1 MSPVASEP
9 VASSV
14 DVPELD
20 LRRHLDVL
28 RRRKRTIAL
37 VTVGLVLATVV
48 ASLVQTPMYEGK
60 AQVLLQP
67 SSTESMFDVGGAERP
82 DADRI
87 VETEIEVAE
96 SQPVQDAVEE
106 QLGAAPD
113 VEATAVGSSD
123 IIELTTRSPD
133 RSRAAAAARAYA
145 LAYIEFRR
153 LQAVQEIERA
163 SDKIEAKV
171 VELEARIQGLESP
184 GRSEGQEASDESVG
198 ASRDILVR
206 QQALF
211 RQRLDELQVEA
222 QLKTG
227 GAQLVTQG
235 AIPTSKVSPNP
246 ERSAVVASVLGL
258 VSGIGLVFLIEYL
271 DDSVKT
277 KDDLDRVAGE
287 LPVLG
292 LIPNAPGRD
301 GPGSAVAP
309 LTDHGSPA
317 AEAYRTLRTALQFLG
332 VERAPRV
339 FQVTSPSAAEGK
351 SSTVANLGLVL
362 SRAGQRVIVVDCDL
376 RRACMHD
383 VFGLPDTAGF
393 TSLYL
398 GNATLDSVLRPVKGE
413 DHLRVLT
420 AGPLP
425 PNPSE
430 VLSSKRAAEVLA
442 LIRDDCDVVV
452 IDCPPVLP
460 VADAAA
466 LSAWVDATLL
476 VVAAGITNKKDLRRA
491 IELLRLAEAPV
502 VGTVL
507 NRTEAGD
514 TYGYGYRSAPP
525 ESRGHR
531 EEAPAKALNGSSR
544 SGRVPHA
551 PKVK

>member
-1 MSPVASEP
+1 M

-14 DVPELD
+14 DVPEMD
-20 LRRHLDVL
+20 IRSHLSVL
-28 RRRKRTIAL
+28 RRRKRVIAF
-37 VTVGLVLATVV
+37 VMVGLVLSTVV
-48 ASLVQTPMYEGK
+48 ASLVQTPVYEGE
-60 AQVLLQP
+60 ARVLLQP
-67 SSTESMFDVGGAERP
+67 SSTESMFDLGSGERP

-96 SQPVQDAVEE
+96 SQPVKDAVEDE
-106 QLGAAPD
+106 LGSAPD

-123 IIELTTRSPD
+123 IIEITARSPD
-133 RSRAAAAARAYA
+133 RVRAAAVAKAYA

-153 LQAVQEIERA
+153 LQAVDEIERA

-171 VELEARIQGLESP
+171 VELETRIQALEAPDPP
-184 GRSEGQEASDESVG
+184 GQQEASDESVG
-198 ASRDILVR
+198 ASAELLVS

-235 AIPTSKVSPNP
+235 VIPTSKVRPNP
-246 ERSAVVASVLGL
+246 ERSGVVASVVGL
-258 VSGIGLVFLIEYL
+258 VLGIGLAFLIEYL

-277 KDDLDRVAGE
+277 KDDLDRVTGE

-292 LIPNAPGRD
+292 LIPIVPGKD
-301 GPGSAVAP
+301 GAGSAIAP
-309 LTDHGSPA
+309 LTENGSPA

-339 FQVTSPSAAEGK
+339 FQVTSANAGEGK

-376 RRACMHD
+376 RRASMHKI
-383 VFGLPDTAGF
+383 FGLPNTAGF

-398 GNATLDSVLRPVKGE
+398 GDATLDSALRPVQGE

-430 VLSSKRAAEVLA
+430 VLSSKRTAEVLA
-442 LIRDDCDVVV
+442 LIREDCDVVV
-452 IDCPPVLP
+452 VDCPPVLP

-476 VVAAGITNKKDLRRA
+476 VVASGNTTKKDLRRV

-514 TYGYGYRSAPP
+514 TYGYGYASQRPDVRDLP
-525 ESRGHR
+525 ER
-531 EEAPAKALNGSSR
+531 PQVQALNGSSQ
-544 SGRVPHA
+544 SESVPHA
-551 PKVK
+551 PKVQ

>member
-1 MSPVASEP
+1 M
-9 VASSV
+9 ASSV

-20 LRRHLDVL
+20 LRRHLEVL

-48 ASLVQTPMYEGK
+48 ASLVQTPIYEGE
-60 AQVLLQP
+60 ARVLLQP

-96 SQPVQDAVEE
+96 SQPVRNAVED
-106 QLGAAPD
+106 QLGAVAD

-123 IIELTTRSPD
+123 IIQIAARSPD
-133 RSRAAAAARAYA
+133 RSRAAAAAKAYA

-153 LQAVQEIERA
+153 LQAVEEIERA

-171 VELEARIQGLESP
+171 AELETRIQALESP
-184 GRSEGQEASDESVG
+184 DRPEDQEALDESVG
-198 ASRDILVR
+198 ASRDVLVS

-235 AIPTSKVSPNP
+235 VIPTSKVSPNP
-246 ERSAVVASVLGL
+246 QRSAVVASVVGL
-258 VSGIGLVFLIEYL
+258 VLGFGLAFLMEYL

-277 KDDLDRVAGE
+277 KEDLDRAAGE

-292 LIPNAPGRD
+292 LIPIVPGKD

-309 LTDHGSPA
+309 LTENGSPA
-317 AEAYRTLRTALQFLG
+317 AEAYRSLRTALQFLG

-339 FQVTSPSAAEGK
+339 FQVTSPSANEGK
-351 SSTVANLGLVL
+351 SSTVANLALVL

-383 VFGLPDTAGF
+383 VFGLPNTAGF

-398 GNATLDSVLRPVKGE
+398 GDGTLDSVLRPVQGE
-413 DHLRVLT
+413 DNLRVLT

-430 VLSSKRAAEVLA
+430 VLSSKRTAEVVA
-442 LIRDDCDVVV
+442 LIRHDCDVVV

-466 LSAWVDATLL
+466 LSAWVDAALL
-476 VVAAGITNKKDLRRA
+476 VVAAGITTKKDLRRA

-507 NRTEAGD
+507 NRTEPGD
-514 TYGYGYRSAPP
+514 TYGYGYGSPRP
-525 ESRGHR
+525 EVRGHR
-531 EEAPAKALNGSSR
+531 ERPQSKVVNGSSR
-544 SGRVPHA
+544 SRPVPHA
-551 PKVK
+551 PRVQ

>member
-1 MSPVASEP
+1 M
-9 VASSV
+9 ASSV

-20 LRRHLDVL
+20 LRRHLEVL

-48 ASLVQTPMYEGK
+48 ASLVQTPIYEGE

-106 QLGAAPD
+106 QLGAVAD
-113 VEATAVGSSD
+113 VEASAVGSSD
-123 IIELTTRSPD
+123 IIQLTARSPD
-133 RSRAAAAARAYA
+133 RSRAAAAAKAYA

-153 LQAVQEIERA
+153 VQAVEEIERA

-171 VELEARIQGLESP
+171 VELEARIQAMESP
-184 GRSEGQEASDESVG
+184 GSDESVA

-235 AIPTSKVSPNP
+235 EIPTSKVSPNP

-258 VSGIGLVFLIEYL
+258 VLGIGLAFLIEYL

-277 KDDLDRVAGE
+277 KEDLDRVAGE

-292 LIPNAPGRD
+292 LIPIAPGRD

-309 LTDHGSPA
+309 LTENGSPA

-398 GNATLDSVLRPVKGE
+398 GDATLDSVLRPVQGE

-430 VLSSKRAAEVLA
+430 VLSSKRTAEVLA

-476 VVAAGITNKKDLRRA
+476 VVAAGTTTKKDLRRA

-514 TYGYGYRSAPP
+514 T
-525 ESRGHR
+525 
-531 EEAPAKALNGSSR
+531 
-544 SGRVPHA
+544 
-551 PKVK
+551 

>member
-1 MSPVASEP
+1 MAP
-9 VASSV
+9 SV
-14 DVPELD
+14 EVPELD
-20 LRRHLDVL
+20 IRRHLDVL
-28 RRRKRTIAL
+28 GRRKRTIAL
-37 VTVGLVLATVV
+37 VMVGLVLATLVS
-48 ASLVQTPMYEGK
+48 SLLQAPIYEGE
-60 AQVLLQP
+60 ATVLLQP
-67 SSTESMFDVGGAERP
+67 SSTESMFDVGGIERP
-82 DADRI
+82 DSARV

-106 QLGAAPD
+106 ELGAVAE

-123 IIELTTRSPD
+123 IIQITARSPD
-133 RSRAAAAARAYA
+133 RPRAAAAAKAYA

-153 LQAVQEIERA
+153 LQAVDEIDRA

-171 VELEARIQGLESP
+171 VELEARIQALEAPDASA
-184 GRSEGQEASDESVG
+184 EQEASSGSVA
-198 ASRDILVR
+198 ASRELLVS

-235 AIPTSKVSPNP
+235 VIPTSKVRPNP
-246 ERSAVVASVLGL
+246 VRSGIIASVFGL
-258 VSGIGLVFLIEYL
+258 VMGIGLAFLIEYL

-277 KDDLDRVAGE
+277 KEDLDRAAGD

-292 LIPNAPGRD
+292 LIPIMAGKV

-309 LTDHGSPA
+309 LTENGSPA

-339 FQVTSPSAAEGK
+339 FQVTSANPDEGK
-351 SSTVANLGLVL
+351 SSTAVNLGLVL
-362 SRAGQRVIVVDCDL
+362 ARAGQRVIVVDCDL
-376 RRACMHD
+376 RRASVHTIFS
-383 VFGLPDTAGF
+383 VPNTVGF

-398 GNATLDSVLRPVKGE
+398 SEATLDTALRRVQGE

-430 VLSSKRAAEVLA
+430 VLASKRTAEVLA
-442 LIRDDCDVVV
+442 LIREDCDVVV

-476 VVAAGITNKKDLRRA
+476 VVAAGITTKKDLRRA
-491 IELLRLAEAPV
+491 IELLRLADAPL

-507 NRTEAGD
+507 NRTEAGN
-514 TYGYGYRSAPP
+514 TYGYGYASPQP
-525 ESRGHR
+525 ETRGHR
-531 EEAPAKALNGSSR
+531 DRPQVKALNASR
-544 SGRVPHA
+544 RSRPVPHA
-551 PKVK
+551 PRVR